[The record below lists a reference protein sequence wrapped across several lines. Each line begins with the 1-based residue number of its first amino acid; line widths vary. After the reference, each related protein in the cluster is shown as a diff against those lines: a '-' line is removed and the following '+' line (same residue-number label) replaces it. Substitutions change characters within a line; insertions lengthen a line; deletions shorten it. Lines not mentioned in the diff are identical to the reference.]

1 MVQLLHQP
9 SVYVS
14 TLWSDFGKWQT
25 HIHSFQLNMYFERTS
40 RVNFVLGFSI
50 RQFGTLFKS
59 FKNSAQ
65 IERIEM
71 HKRGHGMLFIY
82 DNHLKHLW
90 NWTGFQY
97 GPPCNKPK
105 IRSLVTIPTTS
116 FFYANRIWKSLCLLH
131 TWALPNAER
140 SAMCAVFDL
149 FLTISSRFRFNCCW
163 FKTKI
168 FIPKSRR
175 QKIVASTCKA
185 KAVLRANLPL
195 VVPCHT
201 LYHFEI
207 IESNTHFWRHWWL
220 NCPHCSW
227 CS

>member
-1 MVQLLHQP
+1 
-9 SVYVS
+9 
-14 TLWSDFGKWQT
+14 
-25 HIHSFQLNMYFERTS
+25 
-40 RVNFVLGFSI
+40 
-50 RQFGTLFKS
+50 
-59 FKNSAQ
+59 
-65 IERIEM
+65 
-71 HKRGHGMLFIY
+71 MLFIY

-131 TWALPNAER
+131 TRGALPNAER

-175 QKIVASTCKA
+175 QKIVASACKA
-185 KAVLRANLPL
+185 KAPRANLPL
-195 VVPCHT
+195 VVPCRCHT
-201 LYHFEI
+201 TYSVL
-207 IESNTHFWRHWWL
+207 FWDYRIKHSL
-220 NCPHCSW
+220 LTSLMTKMFSLFICNLVIFDNEMFS
-227 CS
+227 